1 LLAGDGKEVVMTK
14 PLASGAAT
22 VACSMN
28 TTTAPFLPPEKLE
41 TDLARVR
48 TYWEGLKRGDATM
61 PFLDDV
67 NPSTIPDLSGRLM
80 LIGVFD
86 RPLRFRLD
94 MVGQDIRERLGRD
107 VVGKFLDEIDAPAPL
122 QYLNSQASA
131 AVESRAPT
139 YYRHGSR
146 QERGSRG
153 ADGYSRLVL
162 PMWGDGRIAMLLG
175 AITWS

>member
-1 LLAGDGKEVVMTK
+1 MTK

-28 TTTAPFLPPEKLE
+28 TATAPFPPPEKLE

-48 TYWEGLKRGDATM
+48 AYWEGLKRGDATM
-61 PFLDDV
+61 PFSDDV
-67 NPSTIPDLSGRLM
+67 NPSTIPDLSGRLI
-80 LIGVFD
+80 LIDVFD

-107 VVGKFLDEIDAPAPL
+107 VLGKFLDEIDAPAPL

-139 YYRHGSR
+139 YYRHDLR

-153 ADGYSRLVL
+153 TDGYSRLLL

>member
-1 LLAGDGKEVVMTK
+1 
-14 PLASGAAT
+14 
-22 VACSMN
+22 
-28 TTTAPFLPPEKLE
+28 
-41 TDLARVR
+41 
-48 TYWEGLKRGDATM
+48 M
-61 PFLDDV
+61 PFSDDV
-67 NPSTIPDLSGRLM
+67 NPSTIPDLSGRLI
-80 LIGVFD
+80 LIDVFD

-107 VVGKFLDEIDAPAPL
+107 VIGKFLDEIDAPAPL

-139 YYRHGSR
+139 YYRHDSR
-146 QERGSRG
+146 QELGSRG
-153 ADGYSRLVL
+153 TDGYSRLLL

>member
-1 LLAGDGKEVVMTK
+1 
-14 PLASGAAT
+14 
-22 VACSMN
+22 
-28 TTTAPFLPPEKLE
+28 
-41 TDLARVR
+41 
-48 TYWEGLKRGDATM
+48 
-61 PFLDDV
+61 
-67 NPSTIPDLSGRLM
+67 M
-80 LIGVFD
+80 LIDVFD

-107 VVGKFLDEIDAPAPL
+107 VIGKFLDEIDAPAPL

-139 YYRHGSR
+139 YYRHDSH

-153 ADGYSRLVL
+153 TDGYSRLLL